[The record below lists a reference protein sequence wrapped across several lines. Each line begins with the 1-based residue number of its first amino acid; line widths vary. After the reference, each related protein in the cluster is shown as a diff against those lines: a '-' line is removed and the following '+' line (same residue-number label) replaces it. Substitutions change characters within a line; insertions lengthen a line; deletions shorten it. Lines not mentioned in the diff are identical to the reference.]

1 MRLIGQIQQATQGAA
16 RLLCTLARRGKALER
31 DAPERS
37 ADLLAAVRTHPFY
50 KGGRLA
56 FDMLEI
62 EDVMLDGLALDP
74 MSTREL
80 IQVLKADVR
89 GLVETLMRMGFRGLR
104 GAGDSLRFD
113 GDVDGAVPDTQPAAS
128 SSLPMPRVRLG
139 PPADAPTLAGE
150 AAEERTRARARIA
163 GLRLPLRLCGGGS
176 PRRGRRDGIRG
187 NQPVDALLARPRLR
201 PTRLRRARSQS

>member
-1 MRLIGQIQQATQGAA
+1 MNQADVCLIGQIQQATQGAA

-62 EDVMLDGLALDP
+62 EDVMLEGLALDP

-80 IQVLKADVR
+80 IQVLKTDVR

-128 SSLPMPRVRLG
+128 SSLPRVRLG
-139 PPADAPTLAGE
+139 PPPDAPTLAGE
-150 AAEERTRARARIA
+150 PAEARNATGRELELQASDYLYDYVVVGLLDAASEMGPSVGISASTRF
-163 GLRLPLRLCGGGS
+163 
-176 PRRGRRDGIRG
+176 
-187 NQPVDALLARPRLR
+187 
-201 PTRLRRARSQS
+201 